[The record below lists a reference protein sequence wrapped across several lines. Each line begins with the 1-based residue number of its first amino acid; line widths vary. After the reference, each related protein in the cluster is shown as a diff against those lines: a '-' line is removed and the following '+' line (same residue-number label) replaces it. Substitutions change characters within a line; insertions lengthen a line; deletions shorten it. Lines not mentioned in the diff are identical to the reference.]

1 MRPVPGVRIPVPA
14 AGAVL
19 LAAALAALLAEAP
32 GQAQE
37 PSLTTVLLRAA
48 NYVDGLHER
57 LADIVMEERYEQTA
71 LGSLRFGGSGARER
85 VTLRSDYLLVQPE
98 GSRRQFGF
106 RDVFEVNGRA
116 IRDREGR
123 LTELFLDPSVTLDRR
138 IRGILRES
146 ARYNV
151 GDVDRNIN
159 TPTLALLFLRS
170 GYNLRSRFERVTETE
185 TRLELAAP
193 VGAAGVSV
201 IGYEETWPTT
211 VIRGRDYGNLPAS
224 GRFWIE
230 AATGRV
236 LVSELVLDSD
246 DLESIVTV
254 RYAPDETLGHFVPVE
269 MRERYRNRRTG
280 SRVRGTATYTHFR
293 QFRVIVDESPPFRD

>member
-1 MRPVPGVRIPVPA
+1 MRHVVAGLRMLASP

-19 LAAALAALLAEAP
+19 LALAALLAAAP

-37 PSLTTVLLRAA
+37 PALTTVLRRAA
-48 NYVDGLHER
+48 SYVDQLQRQLTGV
-57 LADIVMEERYEQTA
+57 VMEERYEQTA
-71 LGSLRFGGSGARER
+71 LNMRGRLGRER
-85 VTLRSDYLLVQPE
+85 VRLRSDYLLVQLE

-106 RDVFEVNGRA
+106 RDVFEVNGDA
-116 IRDREGR
+116 VRDRDER
-123 LTELFLDPSVTLDRR
+123 LTELFLDPAATPARQIQGV
-138 IRGILRES
+138 LRES

-159 TPTLALLFLRS
+159 TPTLALLFLTS
-170 GYNLRSRFERVTETE
+170 AYNLRSRFERITETE
-185 TRLELAAP
+185 TSLELEALP
-193 VGAAGVSV
+193 GVADAWV
-201 IGYEETWPTT
+201 VGYEEAWPTT
-211 VIRGRDYGNLPAS
+211 VIRGRDDGNLPAS